1 MSTTDSI
8 VSSQAKQSSWRK
20 SDTTWTLGL
29 FGTAI
34 GAGVLFFPIRAGF
47 GGLIPILLM
56 LVLAYPIAF
65 YCHRAL
71 ARLCL
76 SGSNPSGNITE
87 TVEEH
92 FGKTGGVVITFLY
105 FFAICPLLWIYGVTI
120 TNTFMT
126 FWENQLQM
134 PALNR
139 GFVALFLLLLMA
151 FVIWFGKDLMVK
163 VMSYLVWPFIAS
175 LVLISLSLIPYWN
188 SAVIDQVDLSNIA
201 LTGHDGILVTVWLGI
216 SIMVFSFNFSPI
228 VSSFVVSKRE
238 EYEKEFGREFTER
251 KCSQIISRAS
261 MLMVAV
267 VMFFAFSCLFTLSP
281 QNMADAKAQNIAYWL
296 RCGWG
301 CILVTVWLGI
311 SIMVF
316 SFNFSPIVS
325 SFVVSK
331 REEYEKEFGREF
343 TERKCSQ
350 IISRASMLMVAVVM
364 FFAFSCLFTLSPQ
377 NMADAKAQNIPV
389 LSYLA
394 NHFASLSGTK
404 STFATVLEYGASII
418 ALVAIFKSFFGHY
431 LGTLEGLN
439 GLVLK
444 FGYKGDKTKVSMGKL
459 NTISMIFIMGST
471 WVVAYANPNILDLIE
486 AMGAPIIASLLCLLP
501 MYAIRKA
508 PSLAKYRGRLDNVF
522 VTLIGL
528 LTILNIVYKLF

>member
-1 MSTTDSI
+1 MSNSENILDQEKTST
-8 VSSQAKQSSWRK
+8 WRK

-34 GAGVLFFPIRAGF
+34 GAGVLFFPIRAGY
-47 GGLIPILLM
+47 GGLIPILIM
-56 LVLAYPIAF
+56 LVLAWPIAF

-76 SGSNPSGNITE
+76 SGSNVSGNITE

-120 TNTFMT
+120 TNTFMA
-126 FWENQLQM
+126 FWQYQLLL

-139 GFVALFLLLLMA
+139 GVVALLLLLLMA

-163 VMSYLVWPFIAS
+163 VMSWLVFPFIAS

-188 SAVIDQVDLSNIA
+188 TAVIDQVNLSDIA

-238 EYEKEFGREFTER
+238 EYEPEMGRTYTEN

-261 MLMVAV
+261 ILMVAV

-281 QNMADAKAQNIAYWL
+281 QD
-296 RCGWG
+296 
-301 CILVTVWLGI
+301 
-311 SIMVF
+311 
-316 SFNFSPIVS
+316 
-325 SFVVSK
+325 
-331 REEYEKEFGREF
+331 
-343 TERKCSQ
+343 
-350 IISRASMLMVAVVM
+350 
-364 FFAFSCLFTLSPQ
+364 
-377 NMADAKAQNIPV
+377 MADAKAQNIPV

-394 NHFASLSGTK
+394 NQFSALSGEK
-404 STFATVLEYGASII
+404 STFSTVLEYSASVI

-439 GLVLK
+439 GLIIK
-444 FGYKGDKTKVSMGKL
+444 FRYKGDKDAVSSRKL
-459 NTISMIFIMGST
+459 NTLSMVFIMGST
-471 WVVAYANPNILDLIE
+471 WLVAYLNPNILDLIE

-501 MYAIRKA
+501 MYAISKVPA
-508 PSLAKYRGRLDNVF
+508 LAKYKGRADNVF
-522 VTLIGL
+522 VSAIGL
-528 LTILNIVYKLF
+528 LTILDIAYKFF

>member
-1 MSTTDSI
+1 MSNSENILDQEKTST
-8 VSSQAKQSSWRK
+8 WRK

-34 GAGVLFFPIRAGF
+34 GAGVLFFPIRAGY
-47 GGLIPILLM
+47 GGLIPILIM
-56 LVLAYPIAF
+56 LVLAWPIAF

-76 SGSNPSGNITE
+76 SGSNVSGNITE

-120 TNTFMT
+120 TNTFMA
-126 FWENQLQM
+126 FWQYQLLL

-139 GFVALFLLLLMA
+139 GVVALLLLMLMA
-151 FVIWFGKDLMVK
+151 LVIWFGKDLMVK
-163 VMSYLVWPFIAS
+163 VMSWLVFPFIAS

-188 SAVIDQVDLSNIA
+188 SAVIDQVNLSDIA

-238 EYEKEFGREFTER
+238 EYEPEMGRTYTEN

-261 MLMVAV
+261 ILMVAV

-281 QNMADAKAQNIAYWL
+281 QD
-296 RCGWG
+296 
-301 CILVTVWLGI
+301 
-311 SIMVF
+311 
-316 SFNFSPIVS
+316 
-325 SFVVSK
+325 
-331 REEYEKEFGREF
+331 
-343 TERKCSQ
+343 
-350 IISRASMLMVAVVM
+350 
-364 FFAFSCLFTLSPQ
+364 
-377 NMADAKAQNIPV
+377 MADAKAQNIPV

-394 NHFASLSGTK
+394 NHFSSMAGEK
-404 STFATVLEYGASII
+404 STFSTVLEYSASII

-439 GLVLK
+439 GLIIK
-444 FGYKGDKTKVSMGKL
+444 FRYKGDKDAISSRKL
-459 NTISMIFIMGST
+459 NTLSMVFIMGST
-471 WVVAYANPNILDLIE
+471 WLVAYLNPNILDLIE

-501 MYAIRKA
+501 MFAIRKVA
-508 PSLAKYRGRLDNVF
+508 ALAKYKGRAENVF
-522 VTLIGL
+522 VSAIGL
-528 LTILNIVYKLF
+528 LTILNIAYKFF

>member
-1 MSTTDSI
+1 MSNTESII
-8 VSSQAKQSSWRK
+8 VSQTKTTSWRK

-56 LVLAYPIAF
+56 LLLAYPIAF

-139 GFVALFLLLLMA
+139 GCVALFLLLLMA

-163 VMSYLVWPFIAS
+163 VMSFLVFPFIAS
-175 LVLISLSLIPYWN
+175 LILISLSLIPYWN
-188 SAVIDQVDLSNIA
+188 SAVIDQVSMSDLSF
-201 LTGHDGILVTVWLGI
+201 TGHDGILVTVWLGI

-238 EYEKEFGREFTER
+238 EYEGEFGKEFTEQ
-251 KCSQIISRAS
+251 KCSKIIGRAS

-281 QNMADAKAQNIAYWL
+281 QNMA
-296 RCGWG
+296 
-301 CILVTVWLGI
+301 
-311 SIMVF
+311 
-316 SFNFSPIVS
+316 
-325 SFVVSK
+325 
-331 REEYEKEFGREF
+331 E
-343 TERKCSQ
+343 
-350 IISRASMLMVAVVM
+350 
-364 FFAFSCLFTLSPQ
+364 
-377 NMADAKAQNIPV
+377 AKAQNIPV

-394 NHFASLSGTK
+394 NHFATMSGTK

-444 FGYKGDKTKVSMGKL
+444 FGYKGDKKKVSVGKL

-471 WVVAYANPNILDLIE
+471 WIVAYANPNILDLIE

-501 MYAIRKA
+501 MFAIRKVPA
-508 PSLAKYRGRLDNVF
+508 LAKFRGRTENLF
-522 VTLIGL
+522 VTAVGL

>member
-8 VSSQAKQSSWRK
+8 VSSETRQSSWRK

-76 SGSNPSGNITE
+76 SGSNASGNITE

-92 FGKTGGVVITFLY
+92 FGKTGGVVITLLY

-163 VMSYLVWPFIAS
+163 VMSFLVFPFIAS

-188 SAVIDQVDLSNIA
+188 SAVIDQVNLSDIA

-228 VSSFVVSKRE
+228 VSSFVVSSGKSMKGLRPRF
-238 EYEKEFGREFTER
+238 YRAQMFADYLPRQYVDGRGGDVLR
-251 KCSQIISRAS
+251 LQLPVHA
-261 MLMVAV
+261 VAG
-267 VMFFAFSCLFTLSP
+267 
-281 QNMADAKAQNIAYWL
+281 KH
-296 RCGWG
+296 GG
-301 CILVTVWLGI
+301 CE
-311 SIMVF
+311 SA
-316 SFNFSPIVS
+316 
-325 SFVVSK
+325 
-331 REEYEKEFGREF
+331 E
-343 TERKCSQ
+343 
-350 IISRASMLMVAVVM
+350 
-364 FFAFSCLFTLSPQ
+364 
-377 NMADAKAQNIPV
+377 
-389 LSYLA
+389 
-394 NHFASLSGTK
+394 HSG
-404 STFATVLEYGASII
+404 
-418 ALVAIFKSFFGHY
+418 ALLPG
-431 LGTLEGLN
+431 E
-439 GLVLK
+439 
-444 FGYKGDKTKVSMGKL
+444 
-459 NTISMIFIMGST
+459 
-471 WVVAYANPNILDLIE
+471 P
-486 AMGAPIIASLLCLLP
+486 LCLHVRQQIDLCNGTGVRR
-501 MYAIRKA
+501 ID
-508 PSLAKYRGRLDNVF
+508 YRPGRYLQ
-522 VTLIGL
+522 
-528 LTILNIVYKLF
+528 IVLRPLSRYPRRAERTGSQVRL

>member
-1 MSTTDSI
+1 MSNVETTLVGQKES
-8 VSSQAKQSSWRK
+8 ALWRK

-34 GAGVLFFPIRAGF
+34 GAGVLFFPIRAGY
-47 GGLIPILLM
+47 GGLIPILIM

-65 YCHRAL
+65 LCHRAL

-87 TVEEH
+87 VVEEH

-126 FWENQLQM
+126 FWENQLQLM
-134 PALNR
+134 PLNR
-139 GFVALFLLLLMA
+139 GLVALFLLMLMA
-151 FVIWFGKDLMVK
+151 FVIFFGKDLMVK
-163 VMSYLVWPFIAS
+163 VMSWLVFPFIAS
-175 LVLISLSLIPYWN
+175 LVIISLSLIPYWN
-188 SAVIDQVDLSNIA
+188 SAVIDQVNLSEIA

-238 EYEKEFGREFTER
+238 EYEADFGKAYTED
-251 KCSQIISRAS
+251 KCSKIISRAS
-261 MLMVAV
+261 MLMVGV

-281 QNMADAKAQNIAYWL
+281 QNMA
-296 RCGWG
+296 
-301 CILVTVWLGI
+301 
-311 SIMVF
+311 
-316 SFNFSPIVS
+316 
-325 SFVVSK
+325 
-331 REEYEKEFGREF
+331 E
-343 TERKCSQ
+343 
-350 IISRASMLMVAVVM
+350 
-364 FFAFSCLFTLSPQ
+364 
-377 NMADAKAQNIPV
+377 AKAQNIPV

-394 NHFASLSGTK
+394 NHFSSLSGSK

-444 FGYKGDKTKVSMGKL
+444 FGYKSDKTKVSEGKL
-459 NTISMIFIMGST
+459 NLISMVFIMGST

-501 MYAIRKA
+501 MYAIRKVPA
-508 PSLAKYRGRLDNVF
+508 LSKYKGRSENIF
-522 VTLIGL
+522 VTVIGL
-528 LTILNIVYKLF
+528 LTILNIAYKIM

>member
-1 MSTTDSI
+1 MHIDNAITTTI
-8 VSSQAKQSSWRK
+8 ETKTWRK

-47 GGLIPILLM
+47 GGLIPILIM

-65 YCHRAL
+65 LCHRAL

-76 SGSNPSGNITE
+76 SGSNCSGNITE

-126 FWENQLQM
+126 FWENQLQLA
-134 PALNR
+134 PLNR
-139 GFVALFLLLLMA
+139 GVVALALLLLMA
-151 FVIWFGKDLMVK
+151 VVIYFGKDLMVK
-163 VMSYLVWPFIAS
+163 VMSFLVFPFIAC

-188 SAVIDQVDLSNIA
+188 ASVIEQVDLSQIS
-201 LTGHDGILVTVWLGI
+201 LLGHDGILVTVWLGI

-238 EYEKEFGREFTER
+238 EYEPEFGREYTEK

-261 MLMVAV
+261 ILMVAV

-281 QNMADAKAQNIAYWL
+281 QNMA
-296 RCGWG
+296 
-301 CILVTVWLGI
+301 
-311 SIMVF
+311 
-316 SFNFSPIVS
+316 
-325 SFVVSK
+325 
-331 REEYEKEFGREF
+331 E
-343 TERKCSQ
+343 
-350 IISRASMLMVAVVM
+350 
-364 FFAFSCLFTLSPQ
+364 
-377 NMADAKAQNIPV
+377 AKAQNIPV

-394 NHFASLSGTK
+394 NHFSSMAGSRSTFSITLEYAASL
-404 STFATVLEYGASII
+404 I

-439 GLVLK
+439 GLVIK
-444 FGYKGDKTKVSMGKL
+444 FGYKGDKTKISSGKL
-459 NTISMIFIMGST
+459 NLISMFFIMGST
-471 WVVAYANPNILDLIE
+471 WLVAYINPNILDLIE

-501 MYAIRKA
+501 MYAIHKL
-508 PSLAKYRGRLDNVF
+508 PSLARFRGRPENYF
-522 VTLIGL
+522 VTIVGL
-528 LTILNIVYKLF
+528 LTIFNIVYKLL

>member
-1 MSTTDSI
+1 MSNSENILDQEKTST
-8 VSSQAKQSSWRK
+8 WRK

-34 GAGVLFFPIRAGF
+34 GAGVLFFPIRAGY
-47 GGLIPILLM
+47 GGLIPILIM
-56 LVLAYPIAF
+56 LVLAWPIAF

-76 SGSNPSGNITE
+76 SGSNVSGNITE

-120 TNTFMT
+120 TNTFMA
-126 FWENQLQM
+126 FWQYQLLL

-139 GFVALFLLLLMA
+139 GMVALLLLMLMA
-151 FVIWFGKDLMVK
+151 LVIWFGKDLMVK
-163 VMSYLVWPFIAS
+163 VMSWLVFPFIAS

-188 SAVIDQVDLSNIA
+188 SAVIDQVNLSDIA

-238 EYEKEFGREFTER
+238 EYEPEMGRTYTEN

-261 MLMVAV
+261 ILMVAV

-281 QNMADAKAQNIAYWL
+281 QD
-296 RCGWG
+296 
-301 CILVTVWLGI
+301 
-311 SIMVF
+311 
-316 SFNFSPIVS
+316 
-325 SFVVSK
+325 
-331 REEYEKEFGREF
+331 
-343 TERKCSQ
+343 
-350 IISRASMLMVAVVM
+350 
-364 FFAFSCLFTLSPQ
+364 
-377 NMADAKAQNIPV
+377 MADAKAQNIPV

-394 NHFASLSGTK
+394 NHFSSMAGEK
-404 STFATVLEYGASII
+404 STFSTVLEYSASII

-439 GLVLK
+439 GLIIK
-444 FGYKGDKTKVSMGKL
+444 FRYKGDKDAISSRKL
-459 NTISMIFIMGST
+459 NTWSMVFIMGST
-471 WVVAYANPNILDLIE
+471 WLVAYLNPNILDLIE

-501 MYAIRKA
+501 MFAIRKVA
-508 PSLAKYRGRLDNVF
+508 ALAKYKGRAENVF
-522 VTLIGL
+522 VSAIGL
-528 LTILNIVYKLF
+528 LTILNIAYKFF

>member
-1 MSTTDSI
+1 MSNTESI
-8 VSSQAKQSSWRK
+8 IIGQTKTASWRK

-163 VMSYLVWPFIAS
+163 VMSWLVFPFIAS

-188 SAVIDQVDLSNIA
+188 SAVIDQVNLSDISF
-201 LTGHDGILVTVWLGI
+201 TGHDGILVTVWLGI

-238 EYEKEFGREFTER
+238 EYEGEFDKDFTEQ
-251 KCSQIISRAS
+251 KCSKIIGRAS

-281 QNMADAKAQNIAYWL
+281 QNMA
-296 RCGWG
+296 
-301 CILVTVWLGI
+301 
-311 SIMVF
+311 
-316 SFNFSPIVS
+316 
-325 SFVVSK
+325 
-331 REEYEKEFGREF
+331 E
-343 TERKCSQ
+343 
-350 IISRASMLMVAVVM
+350 
-364 FFAFSCLFTLSPQ
+364 
-377 NMADAKAQNIPV
+377 AKAQNIPV

-444 FGYKGDKTKVSMGKL
+444 FGYKGDKKKVSVGKL

-471 WVVAYANPNILDLIE
+471 WIVAYANPNILDLIE

-501 MYAIRKA
+501 MYAIRKTPA
-508 PSLAKYRGRLDNVF
+508 LAKYKGRTENIF
-522 VTLIGL
+522 VTLVGL

>member
-1 MSTTDSI
+1 MSNTESII
-8 VSSQAKQSSWRK
+8 VSQTKTTSWRK

-163 VMSYLVWPFIAS
+163 VMSFLVFPFIAS
-175 LVLISLSLIPYWN
+175 LILISLSLIPYWN
-188 SAVIDQVDLSNIA
+188 SAVIDQVSMSDLSF
-201 LTGHDGILVTVWLGI
+201 TGHDGILVTVWLGI

-238 EYEKEFGREFTER
+238 EYEGEFGKEFTEQ
-251 KCSQIISRAS
+251 KCSKIIGRAS

-281 QNMADAKAQNIAYWL
+281 QNMA
-296 RCGWG
+296 
-301 CILVTVWLGI
+301 
-311 SIMVF
+311 
-316 SFNFSPIVS
+316 
-325 SFVVSK
+325 
-331 REEYEKEFGREF
+331 E
-343 TERKCSQ
+343 
-350 IISRASMLMVAVVM
+350 
-364 FFAFSCLFTLSPQ
+364 
-377 NMADAKAQNIPV
+377 AKAQNIPV

-394 NHFASLSGTK
+394 NHFATMSGTK

-444 FGYKGDKTKVSMGKL
+444 FGYKGDKKKVSVGKL

-471 WVVAYANPNILDLIE
+471 WIVAYANPNILDLIE

-501 MYAIRKA
+501 MFAIRKVPA
-508 PSLAKYRGRLDNVF
+508 LAKFRGRTENLF
-522 VTLIGL
+522 VTAVGL

>member
-1 MSTTDSI
+1 MSNTESI
-8 VSSQAKQSSWRK
+8 IIGQTKTASWRK

-56 LVLAYPIAF
+56 LLLAYPIAF

-163 VMSYLVWPFIAS
+163 VMSWLVFPFIAS

-188 SAVIDQVDLSNIA
+188 SAVIDQVNLSDISF
-201 LTGHDGILVTVWLGI
+201 TGHDGILVTVWLGI

-238 EYEKEFGREFTER
+238 EYEGEFDKDFTEQ
-251 KCSQIISRAS
+251 KCSKIIGRAS

-281 QNMADAKAQNIAYWL
+281 QNMA
-296 RCGWG
+296 
-301 CILVTVWLGI
+301 
-311 SIMVF
+311 
-316 SFNFSPIVS
+316 
-325 SFVVSK
+325 
-331 REEYEKEFGREF
+331 E
-343 TERKCSQ
+343 
-350 IISRASMLMVAVVM
+350 
-364 FFAFSCLFTLSPQ
+364 
-377 NMADAKAQNIPV
+377 AKAQNIPV

-444 FGYKGDKTKVSMGKL
+444 FGYKGDKKKVSVGKL

-471 WVVAYANPNILDLIE
+471 WIVAYANPNILDLIE

-501 MYAIRKA
+501 MYAIRKTPA
-508 PSLAKYRGRLDNVF
+508 LAKYKGRTENIF
-522 VTLIGL
+522 VTLVGL

>member
-1 MSTTDSI
+1 MSTSDSI
-8 VSSQAKQSSWRK
+8 VSSQTKQSSWRK

-126 FWENQLQM
+126 FWENQLGFA
-134 PALNR
+134 PLNR

-188 SAVIDQVDLSNIA
+188 SAVIDQVDLGSLS
-201 LTGHDGILVTVWLGI
+201 LTGHDGILITVWLGI

-238 EYEKEFGREFTER
+238 EYEKDFGRDFTER

-281 QNMADAKAQNIAYWL
+281 ANMA
-296 RCGWG
+296 
-301 CILVTVWLGI
+301 
-311 SIMVF
+311 
-316 SFNFSPIVS
+316 
-325 SFVVSK
+325 
-331 REEYEKEFGREF
+331 E
-343 TERKCSQ
+343 
-350 IISRASMLMVAVVM
+350 
-364 FFAFSCLFTLSPQ
+364 
-377 NMADAKAQNIPV
+377 AKAQNIPV

-394 NHFASLSGTK
+394 NHFASMTGTK
-404 STFATVLEYGASII
+404 TTFAITLEYA
-418 ALVAIFKSFFGHY
+418 AFFGHY

-444 FGYKGDKTKVSMGKL
+444 FGYKGDKTKVSLGKL

-522 VTLIGL
+522 VTVIGL

>member
-1 MSTTDSI
+1 MSTSDSI
-8 VSSQAKQSSWRK
+8 VSSQTKQSSWRK

-126 FWENQLQM
+126 FWENQLGFA
-134 PALNR
+134 PLNR

-188 SAVIDQVDLSNIA
+188 SAVIDQVDLGSLS
-201 LTGHDGILVTVWLGI
+201 LTGHDGILITVWLGI

-238 EYEKEFGREFTER
+238 EYEKDFGRDFTER

-261 MLMVAV
+261 
-267 VMFFAFSCLFTLSP
+267 CLFTLSP
-281 QNMADAKAQNIAYWL
+281 ANMA
-296 RCGWG
+296 
-301 CILVTVWLGI
+301 
-311 SIMVF
+311 
-316 SFNFSPIVS
+316 
-325 SFVVSK
+325 
-331 REEYEKEFGREF
+331 E
-343 TERKCSQ
+343 
-350 IISRASMLMVAVVM
+350 
-364 FFAFSCLFTLSPQ
+364 
-377 NMADAKAQNIPV
+377 AKAQNIPV

-394 NHFASLSGTK
+394 NHFASMTGTK
-404 STFATVLEYGASII
+404 TTFAITLEYAASII

-444 FGYKGDKTKVSMGKL
+444 FGYKGDKTKVSLGKL

-508 PSLAKYRGRLDNVF
+508 PSLATYRGRLDNVF
-522 VTLIGL
+522 VTVIGL

>member
-1 MSTTDSI
+1 MSNIDTTLI
-8 VSSQAKQSSWRK
+8 GQKEAAAWRK

-34 GAGVLFFPIRAGF
+34 GAGVLFFPIRAGY
-47 GGLIPILLM
+47 GGLIPILIM
-56 LVLAYPIAF
+56 LFLAFPIAF

-126 FWENQLQM
+126 FWENQLQLM
-134 PALNR
+134 PLNR
-139 GFVALFLLLLMA
+139 GVVALFLLLLMA
-151 FVIWFGKDLMVK
+151 FVIYFGKDLMVK
-163 VMSYLVWPFIAS
+163 VMSYLVFPFIAC

-188 SAVIDQVDLSNIA
+188 SAVFDQVNLSDIA
-201 LTGHDGILVTVWLGI
+201 FTGHDGILVTVWLGI

-238 EYEKEFGREFTER
+238 EYEKDFGKEYTAD
-251 KCSQIISRAS
+251 KCSKIISRAS

-281 QNMADAKAQNIAYWL
+281 QNMA
-296 RCGWG
+296 
-301 CILVTVWLGI
+301 
-311 SIMVF
+311 
-316 SFNFSPIVS
+316 
-325 SFVVSK
+325 
-331 REEYEKEFGREF
+331 E
-343 TERKCSQ
+343 
-350 IISRASMLMVAVVM
+350 
-364 FFAFSCLFTLSPQ
+364 
-377 NMADAKAQNIPV
+377 AKAQNIPV

-394 NHFASLSGTK
+394 NHFSSMAGSK
-404 STFATVLEYGASII
+404 STFATILEYGASII

-439 GLVLK
+439 GLILK
-444 FGYKGDKTKVSMGKL
+444 FGFKGDKTRVSIGKL
-459 NTISMIFIMGST
+459 NLLSMVFIMGST
-471 WVVAYANPNILDLIE
+471 WIVAYANPNILDLIE

-501 MYAIRKA
+501 MYAIRKVPA
-508 PSLAKYRGRLDNVF
+508 LAKYKGRSDNIF
-522 VTLIGL
+522 VTVIGF

>member
-1 MSTTDSI
+1 MSSTDNI
-8 VSSQAKQSSWRK
+8 VSGKAQHSYWRK

-47 GGLIPILLM
+47 GGLIPILVM

-76 SGSNPSGNITE
+76 SGANPSSNITE

-126 FWENQLQM
+126 FWENQLHL

-151 FVIWFGKDLMVK
+151 VIIWFGRDLMVK
-163 VMSYLVWPFIAS
+163 VMSFLVWPFIAS

-188 SAVIDQVDLSNIA
+188 SAVIEQVDLSA
-201 LTGHDGILVTVWLGI
+201 LSLTGHDGILVTVWLGI

-228 VSSFVVSKRE
+228 VSSFVVFKRE
-238 EYEKEFGREFTER
+238 EYEKTFGRDFTER
-251 KCSQIISRAS
+251 KCSKIISRAS
-261 MLMVAV
+261 ILMVAV
-267 VMFFAFSCLFTLSP
+267 VMFFAFSCLFALSP
-281 QNMADAKAQNIAYWL
+281 QNMA
-296 RCGWG
+296 
-301 CILVTVWLGI
+301 
-311 SIMVF
+311 
-316 SFNFSPIVS
+316 
-325 SFVVSK
+325 
-331 REEYEKEFGREF
+331 E
-343 TERKCSQ
+343 
-350 IISRASMLMVAVVM
+350 
-364 FFAFSCLFTLSPQ
+364 
-377 NMADAKAQNIPV
+377 AKAQNIPV

-394 NHFASLSGTK
+394 NHFSSMSG
-404 STFATVLEYGASII
+404 SQSSFALTLEYAASII

-439 GLVLK
+439 GLIIK
-444 FGYKGDKTKVSMGKL
+444 FAYKGDKSKISMGKL
-459 NTISMIFIMGST
+459 NTLSMVFIMGST
-471 WVVAYANPNILDLIE
+471 WLVAYVNPNILDLIE

-501 MYAIRKA
+501 MYAIHKV
-508 PSLAKYRGRLDNVF
+508 PSLAKYRGRIDNVF
-522 VTLIGL
+522 VTAIGL
-528 LTILNIVYKLF
+528 LTISNIVYKLF

>member
-1 MSTTDSI
+1 MSNTDATLI
-8 VSSQAKQSSWRK
+8 GQKAVSQWRK

-34 GAGVLFFPIRAGF
+34 GAGVLFFPIRAGY
-47 GGLIPILLM
+47 GGLIPILIM
-56 LVLAYPIAF
+56 LFLAYPIAF

-126 FWENQLQM
+126 FWENQLQLM
-134 PALNR
+134 PLNR
-139 GFVALFLLLLMA
+139 GVVALFLLLLMA
-151 FVIWFGKDLMVK
+151 FVIYFGKDLMVK
-163 VMSYLVWPFIAS
+163 VMSYLVFPFIAC
-175 LVLISLSLIPYWN
+175 LILISVSLIPYWN
-188 SAVIDQVDLSNIA
+188 SAVIDQVSLSDISF
-201 LTGHDGILVTVWLGI
+201 TGSDGILVTVWLGI

-238 EYEKEFGREFTER
+238 EYEKDFGRQYTED
-251 KCSQIISRAS
+251 KCSKIISRAS

-281 QNMADAKAQNIAYWL
+281 QNMA
-296 RCGWG
+296 
-301 CILVTVWLGI
+301 
-311 SIMVF
+311 
-316 SFNFSPIVS
+316 
-325 SFVVSK
+325 
-331 REEYEKEFGREF
+331 E
-343 TERKCSQ
+343 
-350 IISRASMLMVAVVM
+350 
-364 FFAFSCLFTLSPQ
+364 
-377 NMADAKAQNIPV
+377 AKAQNIPV

-394 NHFASLSGTK
+394 NHFSSMSGSK
-404 STFATVLEYGASII
+404 STFATTLEYGASII

-444 FGYKGDKTKVSMGKL
+444 FGFKGDKTKVSGGKL
-459 NTISMIFIMGST
+459 NLISMVFIMGST

-501 MYAIRKA
+501 MYAIRKTPA
-508 PSLAKYRGRLDNVF
+508 LAKYKGRTENIF
-522 VTLIGL
+522 VTVIGL
-528 LTILNIVYKLF
+528 LTILNIVFKLI